1 MFIFA
6 VGLNHKSAPV
16 EVREKLSFTEPQI
29 AEALTQLE
37 GMNGIEGCCIVA
49 TCNRTEIYGA
59 CTDMEAGLAAVKRF
73 VIERGRLK
81 PSEFSNYFYV
91 HTLYDAIRHL
101 FRVASGLDSMVLGET
116 QILGQ
121 VRTAYQ
127 RACNERASNGII
139 NTLFQQAITVGKRVR
154 SETGID
160 QHPVSISYTAVELAE
175 QVFGGLA
182 GRSAMVLGAGKMSVL
197 TLKHLVAQGVEKIII
212 ANRSVEKA
220 QELAQSCNGE
230 AIPFHQVHERM
241 AEADIVI
248 SCTAATHY
256 VIRRPMMEDVMEKR
270 GGKPVFLIDIAV
282 PRDIDPEVAQ
292 VSGVHL
298 YDIDDLQHVIDKNL
312 EERRKAA
319 LEAEEIIESEIAQ
332 FLRWLNSL
340 FVIPTIVSLKQKGNQ
355 IREKELDRALG
366 KLKHLTEKEKKL
378 VGSLASSIV
387 NQLLHDPI
395 TQLRQY
401 AATPE
406 GHLYSEILQNLFCL
420 DVPGQRQKHAPM
432 RLHVVEATRQNS
444 AG

>member
-16 EVREKLSFTEPQI
+16 EVREKLSFTEAQI
-29 AEALTQLE
+29 SEALTQLE
-37 GMNGIEGCCIVA
+37 GMTGIEGCCILA

-59 CTDMEAGLAAVKRF
+59 CTDLEAGLAAVKRF
-73 VIERGRLK
+73 IIERGRLQ
-81 PSEFSNYFYV
+81 PSDFANYFYV

-121 VRTAYQ
+121 VRAAYQ

-197 TLKHLVAQGVEKIII
+197 TLKHLVAQGVERIII

-220 QELAQSCNGE
+220 KELAQGCGGE
-230 AIPFHQVHERM
+230 AIPFHEVHARM

-256 VIRRPMMEDVMEKR
+256 VIRRPMMEEVMER
-270 GGKPVFLIDIAV
+270 RSGKPVFLIDIAV

-298 YDIDDLQHVIDKNL
+298 YDIDDLQHVVDRNL

-319 LEAEEIIESEIAQ
+319 IEAEEIIESEITQ

-355 IREKELDRALG
+355 IREKELGRALS
-366 KLKHLTEKEKKL
+366 KLKHLSEKEKKL

-395 TQLRQY
+395 TRLRHY

-420 DVPGQRQKHAPM
+420 DVPGQRQKHAAP
-432 RLHVVEATRQNS
+432 RLHVVESSRQNH
-444 AG
+444 GG